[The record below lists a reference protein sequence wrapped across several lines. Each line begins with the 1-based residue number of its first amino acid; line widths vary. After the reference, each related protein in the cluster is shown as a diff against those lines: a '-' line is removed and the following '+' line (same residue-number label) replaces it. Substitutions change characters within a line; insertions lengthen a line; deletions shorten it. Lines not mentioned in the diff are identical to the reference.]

1 MRSFFFQK
9 ISHPL
14 QKIKNCDYLQYNGNK
29 KSVQYKNK
37 VRAIECKKCDKRVEQ
52 INKSEKNVSN
62 DMNEKILI

>member
-1 MRSFFFQK
+1 M
-9 ISHPL
+9 